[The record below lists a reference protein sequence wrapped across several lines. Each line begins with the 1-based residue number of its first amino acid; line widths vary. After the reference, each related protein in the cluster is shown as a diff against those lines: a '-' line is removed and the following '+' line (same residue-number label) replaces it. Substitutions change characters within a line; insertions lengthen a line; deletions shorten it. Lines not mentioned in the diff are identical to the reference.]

1 MGFFKN
7 LFKSK
12 AEKEKDKKM
21 ALGVKKQKE
30 YSFSELKRLLES
42 KRKID
47 DSFYSELEEILIL
60 SDIGIDY
67 TLKFMDNLKKAIKK
81 NKLSSVDE
89 LKEVLL
95 DEFDELYIGKDREE
109 LNYKDGRLNVFLF
122 VGVNGSGKTTSIAK
136 VAYKYI
142 SEGKKVLIAAGDTF
156 RAGAVNQ
163 LKVWGER
170 LGCPVISKD
179 DSTDP
184 SSVIFE
190 GLKEAKKGSYD
201 ILLCD
206 TAGRLQNKVNLMKEL
221 EKISRVIKR
230 EVEDAP
236 HETLLVIDATTGQN
250 GLSQAKIFNET
261 TTVSG
266 IILTKLD
273 GTSKGGV
280 VLSINNTLGIPIKL
294 YGYGEKMEDMAKFE
308 VENYLYNLFEGILFE
323 EDNNEWT
330 RENN

>member
-1 MGFFKN
+1 MGLFSK

-12 AEKEKDKKM
+12 AQKEKDKKM
-21 ALGVKKQKE
+21 ALGVKRQKE

-67 TLKFMDNLKKAIKK
+67 TLKYVEELKKAVKK

-89 LKEVLL
+89 LKELML
-95 DEFDELYIGKDREE
+95 DKFLELYVGLDKAE
-109 LNYKDGRLNVFLF
+109 LNYQDGRLNVFLF

-136 VAYKYI
+136 VANMFLK
-142 SEGKKVLIAAGDTF
+142 EGKKVLIAAGDTF

-163 LKVWGER
+163 LNVWGER
-170 LGCPVISKD
+170 LGVKVISKD
-179 DSTDP
+179 NASDP

-190 GLKEAKKGSYD
+190 GLKEAKAGAYD

-221 EKISRVIKR
+221 EKISRVIDR
-230 EVEDAP
+230 EVSGAP

-250 GLSQAKIFNET
+250 GLSQAKVFNET
-261 TTVSG
+261 TKVSG
-266 IILTKLD
+266 VILTKLD
-273 GTSKGGV
+273 GSSKGGI

-294 YGYGEKMEDMAKFE
+294 YGYGETMDDIEKFDIE
-308 VENYLYNLFEGILFE
+308 SYLYNLFSGILFE
-323 EDNNEWT
+323 EEDE
-330 RENN
+330 